1 MKDKISKHF
10 SRHEF
15 KCRCGKC
22 HFEAVDIELVK
33 VLEKLRE
40 YFRNKGGQ
48 DRRVRILSGWR
59 CPERNRQ
66 VGGAK
71 HSRHIRGIAADFQ
84 VYDAKTG
91 EKVSP
96 QEIYD
101 YLNHMYPDKYGL
113 GVYDVFNH
121 LDMRQNRARWDN
133 RR

>member
-1 MKDKISKHF
+1 MIDKISKHF
-10 SRHEF
+10 ARHEF

-22 HFEAVDIELVK
+22 RFEAVDIELIR

-40 YFRNKGGQ
+40 YFRNKSGQ

-71 HSRHIRGIAADFQ
+71 HSKHMNGIAADFQ
-84 VYDAKTG
+84 VYDAKTD
-91 EKVSP
+91 EKVNP
-96 QEIYD
+96 QEIHD
-101 YLNHMYPDKYGL
+101 YLDHMYPDKYGL

-121 LDMRQNRARWDN
+121 LDMRRYKARWDN
-133 RR
+133 RK